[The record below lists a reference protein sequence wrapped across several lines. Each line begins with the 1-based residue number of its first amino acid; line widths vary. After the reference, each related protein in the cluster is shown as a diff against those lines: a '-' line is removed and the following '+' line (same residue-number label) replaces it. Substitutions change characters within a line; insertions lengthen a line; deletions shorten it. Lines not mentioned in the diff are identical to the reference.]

1 MYFESAYLFQGVQ
14 EETRRKILG
23 AAVEE
28 TYPAGA
34 FIFRQGEAAHHFYIL
49 SEGRVR
55 LSVGH
60 KELLAHVAGDP
71 GDALGWSSLAENQT
85 YTASAECLVPVKVLK
100 IENHRLEQI
109 LSEDCASGLAF
120 YKHLAAL
127 IGRRLVKSYRA
138 ALSLHGDREPQPG
151 G

>member
-1 MYFESAYLFQGVQ
+1 MYLDTAYLFHGVQ
-14 EETRRKILG
+14 EETRRKILD

-28 TYPAGA
+28 THAAGA
-34 FIFRQGEAAHHFYIL
+34 FIFRQGEAARHFYIL

-55 LSVGH
+55 LSAGH
-60 KELLAHVAGDP
+60 KELLAYVASDP
-71 GDALGWSSLAENQT
+71 GDAIGWSSLVDNPT
-85 YTASAECLVPVKVLK
+85 YTASAECLIPVKVMK

-127 IGRRLVKSYRA
+127 IGRRLVKSYKA